1 MFEGIGVGLGLGS
14 NPLGVLTFIVAPAVL
29 TNASSINALTTSNR
43 LARAA
48 DRARELSGALDA
60 ERSLGDPWY
69 DLHLRI
75 LRYAEKRLKLLVRA
89 LTAFYASV
97 GSFAAASML
106 SLVGALCFMAGQPSA
121 GHVSTGMS
129 LVAGLGG
136 MSGLVYGSWLLVR
149 ETRTTLVS
157 LSEETQF
164 ILTQHLTAPPLTE
177 LPPGG
182 AARRAPAA
190 SEAVEEKLP

>member
-1 MFEGIGVGLGLGS
+1 MLEGLGLGS

-60 ERSLGDPWY
+60 ERSVGDPWY

-106 SLVGALCFMAGQPSA
+106 SLVGALCFMAGQALA
-121 GHVSTGMS
+121 GYFATGLS
-129 LVAGLGG
+129 LVAGMGG
-136 MSGLVYGSWLLVR
+136 MAGLVYGSWLLVC

-164 ILTQHLTAPPLTE
+164 ILTQHLAPPPKTE
-177 LPPGG
+177 LPPG
-182 AARRAPAA
+182 APERQATPAVPAA
-190 SEAVEEKLP
+190 DATR